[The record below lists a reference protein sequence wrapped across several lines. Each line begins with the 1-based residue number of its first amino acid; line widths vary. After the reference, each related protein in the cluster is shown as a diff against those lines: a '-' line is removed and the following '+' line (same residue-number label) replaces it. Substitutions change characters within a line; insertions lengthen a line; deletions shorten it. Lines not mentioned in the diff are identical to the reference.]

1 MLTNLFFSFLKSPL
15 TLNMLPADENAAR
28 RFKTNMAIQS
38 VTHPLNP
45 LFRAIVGVRA
55 DSRLASVVVAT
66 PAASHHIRVAAADTV
81 IAAGSKEVR
90 EPIDDSQ
97 CPAGTKDAIEQLEAA
112 SADARQLAHSP
123 FTVTTDYLRPVSWSG
138 FQYLNL
144 EHPEQTSHVDN
155 VPYYTQVFITG
166 VDPGGR
172 FLPLPIGPNRPESA
186 PDADTV
192 VRNMESIQ
200 PGLLESADSDSLVA
214 VAAAAGEAHA
224 KGIYMPPNKRATTE
238 RSRAVLAISSHAE
251 HERHVRAWR
260 TKFNVHGLELSSMRR
275 RLSNVRVF
283 FWFWLGTRGVSP
295 NRFILNQ
302 WEFLPL
308 YVRRWEEEM
317 WTDMLCWYAS
327 GVSSAQSVENFHS
340 DIKEFLKGFLNIT
353 VPDMQLLTRTKRLIR
368 LYFGKQ
374 DLQAK
379 LRPALPTHMFLYLVH
394 CATRQRDD
402 ILLSREDRIA
412 ASGCLLCIT
421 GRRQSHMRMGNI
433 AVGEKFD
440 ANVSPQPFWTL
451 LSVSVLLLLKPGE
464 NAYAMP
470 PRIKTAGHVAREAY
484 PWLFEPVAWNFVHNL
499 HAHFAL
505 LGVPR
510 ENWGYHPLIVL
521 NDAGRSMPPSF
532 IYRWMIKNLSL
543 EFPEE
548 VKLYKLGT
556 HCLRIAAQTVS
567 KAIGVSEGVRARQG
581 SWSSAAALM
590 DGSGSHDMAQL
601 YGRNLREV
609 LVEVQRYMSTAVFQT
624 CESAGIQ
631 FKGHDQEPPSLI
643 QSAAAVDD
651 AIAVRHKYLAWA
663 TGARSTA
670 PVEIEVD
677 EDDEVLNDMEPRF
690 DASTTVAVQ
699 NFMEDAGFPIPE
711 SSNDNDSRA
720 TSDADRYDEKNSAQ
734 RKIQQFFQP
743 RPTEES
749 DDEAPEYDWKYHAQ
763 WSSTSGQDQQPVC
776 LTPDDE
782 YWPTVAGSPWEQ
794 SVLAKMITGP
804 RPIAQPADLS
814 NNAQSMRDMPELF
827 PPVQPSNGQALHA
840 RVQPDRS

>member
-1 MLTNLFFSFLKSPL
+1 
-15 TLNMLPADENAAR
+15 
-28 RFKTNMAIQS
+28 
-38 VTHPLNP
+38 
-45 LFRAIVGVRA
+45 
-55 DSRLASVVVAT
+55 
-66 PAASHHIRVAAADTV
+66 
-81 IAAGSKEVR
+81 
-90 EPIDDSQ
+90 
-97 CPAGTKDAIEQLEAA
+97 
-112 SADARQLAHSP
+112 
-123 FTVTTDYLRPVSWSG
+123 
-138 FQYLNL
+138 
-144 EHPEQTSHVDN
+144 
-155 VPYYTQVFITG
+155 
-166 VDPGGR
+166 
-172 FLPLPIGPNRPESA
+172 
-186 PDADTV
+186 
-192 VRNMESIQ
+192 
-200 PGLLESADSDSLVA
+200 
-214 VAAAAGEAHA
+214 
-224 KGIYMPPNKRATTE
+224 
-238 RSRAVLAISSHAE
+238 
-251 HERHVRAWR
+251 
-260 TKFNVHGLELSSMRR
+260 
-275 RLSNVRVF
+275 
-283 FWFWLGTRGVSP
+283 
-295 NRFILNQ
+295 
-302 WEFLPL
+302 
-308 YVRRWEEEM
+308 
-317 WTDMLCWYAS
+317 
-327 GVSSAQSVENFHS
+327 
-340 DIKEFLKGFLNIT
+340 
-353 VPDMQLLTRTKRLIR
+353 
-368 LYFGKQ
+368 
-374 DLQAK
+374 
-379 LRPALPTHMFLYLVH
+379 
-394 CATRQRDD
+394 
-402 ILLSREDRIA
+402 
-412 ASGCLLCIT
+412 
-421 GRRQSHMRMGNI
+421 
-433 AVGEKFD
+433 
-440 ANVSPQPFWTL
+440 
-451 LSVSVLLLLKPGE
+451 
-464 NAYAMP
+464 
-470 PRIKTAGHVAREAY
+470 
-484 PWLFEPVAWNFVHNL
+484 
-499 HAHFAL
+499 
-505 LGVPR
+505 
-510 ENWGYHPLIVL
+510 
-521 NDAGRSMPPSF
+521 
-532 IYRWMIKNLSL
+532 
-543 EFPEE
+543 
-548 VKLYKLGT
+548 
-556 HCLRIAAQTVS
+556 
-567 KAIGVSEGVRARQG
+567 
-581 SWSSAAALM
+581 M